1 MQLFVKMNDAL
12 LHVKAERAKN
22 SFVVK
27 FCKFRS
33 TGVSYVKRLL
43 ESNIESIVDGV
54 SNAFK
59 HTENYKYEL
68 KQWYSNVLFMIIT
81 QTSTVETNIAESFK
95 LSRGTPSRSGF
106 RESFP

>member
-1 MQLFVKMNDAL
+1 MQLFVKMNDTQL
-12 LHVKAERAKN
+12 FYIKAERAQN

-43 ESNIESIVDGV
+43 ETNIESIVDGV

-59 HTENYKYEL
+59 HTENYK
-68 KQWYSNVLFMIIT
+68 VR
-81 QTSTVETNIAESFK
+81 A
-95 LSRGTPSRSGF
+95 
-106 RESFP
+106 